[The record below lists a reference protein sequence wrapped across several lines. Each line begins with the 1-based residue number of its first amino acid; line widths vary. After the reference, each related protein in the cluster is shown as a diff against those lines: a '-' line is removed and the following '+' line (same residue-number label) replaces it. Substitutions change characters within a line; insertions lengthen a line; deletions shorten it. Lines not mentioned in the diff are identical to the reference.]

1 MILTYNYGGDT
12 DIYGE
17 DSEYDVDPLKDG
29 VYGQMLQDEREE
41 MIHIIFDE
49 ILTDKEKAEIKASFG
64 EDDFPEIKTM
74 EDVVKWYTDKE
85 NSKEA
90 DELISEYEED
100 LMEDS
105 DWFSHYVYAQY
116 EEEARDAYEG

>member
-1 MILTYNYGGDT
+1 MTLTYNYGGDM

-17 DSEYDVDPLKDG
+17 DFEYDVDPLNDG

-49 ILTDKEKAEIKASFG
+49 ILTDKEKEEIKASFG
-64 EDDFPEIKTM
+64 EDDFPEIKTTD
-74 EDVVKWYTDKE
+74 DVVKWYTAKE

-105 DWFSHYVYAQY
+105 DWFHDYVYAQY